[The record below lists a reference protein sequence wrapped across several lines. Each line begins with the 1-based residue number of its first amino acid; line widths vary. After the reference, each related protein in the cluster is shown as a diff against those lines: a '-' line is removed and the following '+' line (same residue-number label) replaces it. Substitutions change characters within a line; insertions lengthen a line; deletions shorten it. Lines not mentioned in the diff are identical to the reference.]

1 MLRDKDLVEFALGF
15 QPGSRFSRNPDPSVS
30 QAWQTGRDPRGYWT
44 GFGGPRRGGIGAG
57 VTLASESA
65 SSRLASKGYSPEDA
79 ETRPPQVICR
89 CLLIPALPSLLLRGA
104 LGNLGGDY
112 FLRIFYRD
120 FQGDPKH
127 VQEGYCQS
135 RYLVKSYKSVFTA
148 PSSAEKDDDENTPPM
163 KKAKTAGPNGKCVA
177 VILNMDGKVTGR
189 SIAYVAVLLW
199 LSLTTTTAWIDE
211 YYDVSLAQMY
221 DFIVDY
227 FEGPE
232 EGTLARER
240 IDALLAWWNKQIYP
254 AHASSTATNKTS
266 VASRAALRE
275 QRAAMESA

>member
-1 MLRDKDLVEFALGF
+1 MLRDKDLVEFALDF

-79 ETRPPQVICR
+79 ETRRHRVGTV
-89 CLLIPALPSLLLRGA
+89 RGA

-127 VQEGYCQS
+127 VLEGYCQS

-211 YYDVSLAQMY
+211 YYDVSLAQMPR
-221 DFIVDY
+221 
-227 FEGPE
+227 GRHAG
-232 EGTLARER
+232 EGTNRRAPRLVE
-240 IDALLAWWNKQIYP
+240 QIYP